1 MVRNS
6 SVIIAA
12 LLFCHSAAA
21 EWTKVGENIRGTAF
35 YVDKETI
42 EAQGNTRKLWE
53 LESFREPTKQGISSI
68 KVRREYDCA
77 REAVRYI
84 TYTAYSGKFADG
96 EQLGVV
102 NNPSAWDPVPGNPS
116 GRAAYRMV
124 CH

>member
-1 MVRNS
+1 MFLKS
-6 SVIIAA
+6 TTLIAA
-12 LLFCHSAAA
+12 LLCCQSAAA

-35 YVDKETI
+35 YVDKETL
-42 EAQGNTRKLWE
+42 ESQGTSRRLWE

-77 REAVRYI
+77 RETVRYI

-96 EQLGVV
+96 DQLGVV
-102 NNPSAWDPVPGNPS
+102 NTPSAWDPVPGNPS

>member
-1 MVRNS
+1 MLRNAS
-6 SVIIAA
+6 LLIAT
-12 LLFCHSAAA
+12 LLLCQSAAA

-42 EAQGNTRKLWE
+42 EAQGTTRKLWE

-68 KVRREYDCA
+68 KVRREYDCG
-77 REAVRYI
+77 RETVRYI
-84 TYTAYSGKFADG
+84 TYTAYSGRFADG

-102 NNPSAWDPVPGNPS
+102 NTASAWDPVPGNPS